1 MRLKFDGSL
10 EHEKDMDCMN
20 ILVTGSSGQLGRALK
35 ELACGSRHRFVFTSP
50 DACEDGLRVDITDR
64 SSVMR
69 AVSAGVDVIINCAA
83 YTDVEA
89 AQDNPREAMDV
100 NAGAAGILADAARE
114 TGAVLVHISTD
125 YVFDGKA
132 NTPYREDA
140 EASAVNV
147 YGMTK
152 LEGERAVVG
161 SGCRHIILRT
171 SWLYSGSGRNFF
183 VSIAEKTAELP
194 RIRVVNDQVGSPTYA
209 GDLAYAIMHIIENNL
224 LEGRSG
230 IYHYA
235 NQGLCS
241 RYDFAKEI
249 CDALGHLC
257 TIEPCRTEELSSKAD
272 RPHYSVLDC
281 RKFQDTFGLEIPHW
295 KDSLRLCVASLPD
308 E

>member
-1 MRLKFDGSL
+1 
-10 EHEKDMDCMN
+10 MN
-20 ILVTGSSGQLGRALK
+20 ILVTGSSGQLGRALR

-69 AVSAGVDVIINCAA
+69 AVSTGVDVIINCAA

-140 EASAVNV
+140 AASAVNV

-152 LEGERAVVG
+152 LEGERAVGG

-183 VSIAEKTAELP
+183 MSIAEKTAELP

-224 LEGRSG
+224 LDRCG

-281 RKFQDTFGLEIPHW
+281 GKFKETFGLEIPHW
-295 KDSLRLCVASLPD
+295 KDSLRLCVASLP
-308 E
+308 EE

>member
-1 MRLKFDGSL
+1 MRQKFDGSL

-20 ILVTGSSGQLGRALK
+20 ILVTGSSGQLGRALR

-69 AVSAGVDVIINCAA
+69 AVSTGVDVIINCAA

-89 AQDNPREAMDV
+89 AQDKPREAMDV

-140 EASAVNV
+140 AASAVNV

-183 VSIAEKTAELP
+183 MSIAEKTAELP
-194 RIRVVNDQVGSPTYA
+194 HIRVVNDQVGSPTYA

-224 LEGRSG
+224 LDRCG

-281 RKFQDTFGLEIPHW
+281 GKFKETFGLEIPHW
-295 KDSLRLCVASLPD
+295 KDSLRLCVASLP
-308 E
+308 EE

>member
-1 MRLKFDGSL
+1 MRQKFDGSL

-20 ILVTGSSGQLGRALK
+20 ILVTGSSGQLGRALR

-69 AVSAGVDVIINCAA
+69 AVSTGVDVIINCAA

-100 NAGAAGILADAARE
+100 NADAAGILADAARE

-140 EASAVNV
+140 AASAVNV

-152 LEGERAVVG
+152 LEGERAVGG

-183 VSIAEKTAELP
+183 MSIAEKTVELP

-224 LEGRSG
+224 LDRCG

-257 TIEPCRTEELSSKAD
+257 TIEPCRTEELSSKAE

-281 RKFQDTFGLEIPHW
+281 RKFKETFGLEIPHW
-295 KDSLRLCVASLPD
+295 KDSLRLCVASLP
-308 E
+308 EE

>member
-1 MRLKFDGSL
+1 MGQKFDGSL

-20 ILVTGSSGQLGRALK
+20 ILVTGSSGQLGRALR

-69 AVSAGVDVIINCAA
+69 AVSTGVDVIINFAA

-132 NTPYREDA
+132 NPPYREDA
-140 EASAVNV
+140 AASAVNV

-224 LEGRSG
+224 LDRCG

-281 RKFQDTFGLEIPHW
+281 GKFKDTFGLEIPHW
-295 KDSLRLCVASLPD
+295 KDSLRLCVASLP
-308 E
+308 EE

>member
-114 TGAVLVHISTD
+114 AGAVLMHISTD

-152 LEGERAVVG
+152 LEGERYNIKLYEQSPVPQLWIAGQRDARFSALARRMAGGQAV
-161 SGCRHIILRT
+161 I
-171 SWLYSGSGRNFF
+171 
-183 VSIAEKTAELP
+183 
-194 RIRVVNDQVGSPTYA
+194 
-209 GDLAYAIMHIIENNL
+209 
-224 LEGRSG
+224 
-230 IYHYA
+230 
-235 NQGLCS
+235 
-241 RYDFAKEI
+241 
-249 CDALGHLC
+249 
-257 TIEPCRTEELSSKAD
+257 
-272 RPHYSVLDC
+272 
-281 RKFQDTFGLEIPHW
+281 IPHAGH
-295 KDSLRLCVASLPD
+295 RLPLETPERLAECLQPFILQNL
-308 E
+308 

>member
-1 MRLKFDGSL
+1 
-10 EHEKDMDCMN
+10 MN
-20 ILVTGSSGQLGRALK
+20 ILVTGSSGQLGRALR

-69 AVSAGVDVIINCAA
+69 AVSTGVDVIINFAA

-140 EASAVNV
+140 AASAVNV

-224 LEGRSG
+224 LDRCG

-281 RKFQDTFGLEIPHW
+281 GKFKDTFGLEIPHW
-295 KDSLRLCVASLPD
+295 KDSLRLCVASLP
-308 E
+308 EE

>member
-1 MRLKFDGSL
+1 MRQKFDGSL

-20 ILVTGSSGQLGRALK
+20 ILVTGSSGQLGRALR

-64 SSVMR
+64 SSVMS
-69 AVSAGVDVIINCAA
+69 AVSTGVDVIINCAA

-132 NTPYREDA
+132 NTPYRDDA
-140 EASAVNV
+140 AASAVNV

-183 VSIAEKTAELP
+183 MSIAEKTTELP

-224 LEGRSG
+224 LDRCG

-257 TIEPCRTEELSSKAD
+257 TIEPCRTEELSSKAE

-281 RKFQDTFGLEIPHW
+281 RKFKETFGLEIPHW
-295 KDSLRLCVASLPD
+295 KDSLRLCVASLP
-308 E
+308 EE

>member
-1 MRLKFDGSL
+1 MGQKFDGSL

-20 ILVTGSSGQLGRALK
+20 ILVTGSSGQLGRALR

-69 AVSAGVDVIINCAA
+69 AVSTGVDVIINFAA

-140 EASAVNV
+140 AASAVNV

-224 LEGRSG
+224 LDRCG

-281 RKFQDTFGLEIPHW
+281 GKFKDTFGLEIPHW
-295 KDSLRLCVASLPD
+295 KDSLRLCVASLP
-308 E
+308 EE

>member
-1 MRLKFDGSL
+1 
-10 EHEKDMDCMN
+10 MDCMN
-20 ILVTGSSGQLGRALK
+20 ILVTGSSGQLGRALR

-69 AVSAGVDVIINCAA
+69 AVSTGVDVIINCAA

-100 NAGAAGILADAARE
+100 NADAAGILADAARE

-140 EASAVNV
+140 AASAVNV

-152 LEGERAVVG
+152 LEGERAVGG

-183 VSIAEKTAELP
+183 MSIAEKTAELP

-224 LEGRSG
+224 LDRCG

-257 TIEPCRTEELSSKAD
+257 TIEPCRTEELSSKAE

-281 RKFQDTFGLEIPHW
+281 RKFKETFGLEIPHW
-295 KDSLRLCVASLPD
+295 KDSLRLCVASLP
-308 E
+308 EE

>member
-1 MRLKFDGSL
+1 MRQKFDGSL

-20 ILVTGSSGQLGRALK
+20 ILVTGSSGQLGRALR

-64 SSVMR
+64 SSVMS
-69 AVSAGVDVIINCAA
+69 AVSTGVDVIINCAA

-132 NTPYREDA
+132 NTPYRDDA
-140 EASAVNV
+140 AASAVNV

-183 VSIAEKTAELP
+183 MSIAEKTAELP

-224 LEGRSG
+224 LDRCG

-257 TIEPCRTEELSSKAD
+257 TIEPCRTEELSSKAE

-281 RKFQDTFGLEIPHW
+281 RKFKETFGLEIPHW
-295 KDSLRLCVASLPD
+295 KDSLRLCVASLP
-308 E
+308 EE

>member
-1 MRLKFDGSL
+1 MRQKFDGSL

-20 ILVTGSSGQLGRALK
+20 RLVTGSSGQLGRALR

-64 SSVMR
+64 SSVMS
-69 AVSAGVDVIINCAA
+69 AVSTGVDVIINCAA

-132 NTPYREDA
+132 NTPYRDDA
-140 EASAVNV
+140 AASAVNV

-183 VSIAEKTAELP
+183 MSIAEKTAELP

-224 LEGRSG
+224 LDRCG

-257 TIEPCRTEELSSKAD
+257 TIEPCRTEELSSKAE

-281 RKFQDTFGLEIPHW
+281 RKFKETFGLEIPHW
-295 KDSLRLCVASLPD
+295 KDSLRLCVASLP
-308 E
+308 EE

>member
-1 MRLKFDGSL
+1 
-10 EHEKDMDCMN
+10 
-20 ILVTGSSGQLGRALK
+20 
-35 ELACGSRHRFVFTSP
+35 
-50 DACEDGLRVDITDR
+50 
-64 SSVMR
+64 MR
-69 AVSAGVDVIINCAA
+69 AVSTGVDVIINCAA

-140 EASAVNV
+140 AASAVNV

-224 LEGRSG
+224 LDRCG

-281 RKFQDTFGLEIPHW
+281 GKFKETFGLEIPHW
-295 KDSLRLCVASLPD
+295 KDSLRLCVASLP
-308 E
+308 EE

>member
-1 MRLKFDGSL
+1 
-10 EHEKDMDCMN
+10 
-20 ILVTGSSGQLGRALK
+20 
-35 ELACGSRHRFVFTSP
+35 
-50 DACEDGLRVDITDR
+50 
-64 SSVMR
+64 MR

-114 TGAVLVHISTD
+114 AGAVLVHISTD

-224 LEGRSG
+224 LEDRSG

>member
-1 MRLKFDGSL
+1 MRQKFDGSL

-20 ILVTGSSGQLGRALK
+20 ILVTGSSGQLGRALR

-69 AVSAGVDVIINCAA
+69 AVSTDVIINCAA

-140 EASAVNV
+140 AASAVNV

-183 VSIAEKTAELP
+183 MSIAEKTAELP
-194 RIRVVNDQVGSPTYA
+194 HIRVVNDQVGSPTYA

-224 LEGRSG
+224 LDRCG

-281 RKFQDTFGLEIPHW
+281 GKFKETFGLEIPHW
-295 KDSLRLCVASLPD
+295 KDSLRLCVASLP
-308 E
+308 EE

>member
-1 MRLKFDGSL
+1 
-10 EHEKDMDCMN
+10 MN
-20 ILVTGSSGQLGRALK
+20 ILVTGSSGQLGRALR

-64 SSVMR
+64 SSVMS
-69 AVSAGVDVIINCAA
+69 AVSTGVDVIINCAA

-132 NTPYREDA
+132 NTPYRDDA
-140 EASAVNV
+140 AASAVNV

-183 VSIAEKTAELP
+183 MSIAEKTAELP

-224 LEGRSG
+224 LDRCG

-257 TIEPCRTEELSSKAD
+257 TIEPCRTEELSSKAE

-281 RKFQDTFGLEIPHW
+281 RKFKETFGLEIPHW
-295 KDSLRLCVASLPD
+295 KDSLRLCVASLP
-308 E
+308 EE

>member
-100 NAGAAGILADAARE
+100 NAGAA
-114 TGAVLVHISTD
+114 GAVLVHISTD

>member
-1 MRLKFDGSL
+1 MRQKFDGSL

-20 ILVTGSSGQLGRALK
+20 ILVTGSSGQLGRALR

-69 AVSAGVDVIINCAA
+69 AVSTGVDVIINCAA

-100 NAGAAGILADAARE
+100 NADAAGILADAARE

-140 EASAVNV
+140 AASAVNV

-152 LEGERAVVG
+152 LEGERAVGG

-183 VSIAEKTAELP
+183 MSIAEKTAELP

-224 LEGRSG
+224 LDRCG

-257 TIEPCRTEELSSKAD
+257 TIEPCRTEELSSKAE

-281 RKFQDTFGLEIPHW
+281 RKFKETFGLEIPHW
-295 KDSLRLCVASLPD
+295 KDSLRLCVASLP
-308 E
+308 EE